1 MFAVIGKY
9 DGVIRVYMPKVHIIT
24 LFWARLDQILAGFVT
39 ALCTSTVVAIPQVAE
54 ALSAGQRMKVIIN
67 IIADPPLRLASDGE

>member
-1 MFAVIGKY
+1 
-9 DGVIRVYMPKVHIIT
+9 MPKVHIIGV
-24 LFWARLDQILAGFVT
+24 RLNQILARFVT
-39 ALCTSTVVAIPQVAE
+39 ALCTSTVVATSQVAK